1 LHAIPFYF
9 NPGKGDDKKMNFVL
23 IAFWV
28 FILVVIGASKIKYK
42 SVLEAYVYKTIIFLI
57 FAIWTFWIAGW
68 SMI

>member
-1 LHAIPFYF
+1 
-9 NPGKGDDKKMNFVL
+9 MNFVL